1 MKKRNQATIGI
12 IAAIVLLACAC
23 PVSGLPAIG
32 GEEATPGLPIV
43 PPTEEITIQTEEV
56 PTEEAQIPANVF
68 FSDDF
73 SVDSAEMETYSGD
86 DGSAGTENG
95 VYVIRSTGDLW
106 QWGKSNSQFED
117 VVVEADVTMIAGPA
131 NDNAGFGI
139 LCRLAEKEDTS
150 VDGYMLAISG
160 DGYYSIRSIASST
173 MTALVDWTFSDV
185 INQGN
190 ATNRI
195 RATCSG
201 SDLTLEV
208 NGQLVASA
216 SAIAGG
222 SPSGSIAFAAISF
235 ETAEAYAEAHF
246 DNMIVSQP

>member
-56 PTEEAQIPANVF
+56 PTEEVQIPANVF

>member
-56 PTEEAQIPANVF
+56 QIPANVF

>member
-1 MKKRNQATIGI
+1 MKKRNQGTISL

-23 PVSGLPAIG
+23 PVTGLPAIG
-32 GEEATPGLPIV
+32 GEEPTPGV
-43 PPTEEITIQTEEV
+43 PFVPATEDTIQTEEAQTQEV
-56 PTEEAQIPANVF
+56 QIPANVL

-73 SVDSAEMETYSGD
+73 SVDSAEMESYSGD

-106 QWGKSNSQFED
+106 QWGKSNSQFEN
-117 VVVEADVTMIAGPA
+117 VVIEADVTMIAGPA

-139 LCRLAEKEDTS
+139 LCRLTEREDTS

-160 DGYYSIRSIASST
+160 DGYYSIRSISASNIT
-173 MTALVDWTFSDV
+173 GLVEWTFSDV

-195 RATCSG
+195 RATCNG
-201 SDLTLEV
+201 SELSLEV
-208 NGQLVASA
+208 NGTVVATA
-216 SAIAGG
+216 STVADG
-222 SPSGSIAFAAISF
+222 SPSGSIAFTAISF
-235 ETAEAYAEAHF
+235 ETDEAYAEAHF
-246 DNMIVSQP
+246 DNLIVSQP

>member
-43 PPTEEITIQTEEV
+43 PPTEEITIQ
-56 PTEEAQIPANVF
+56 TEEAQIPANVF

-117 VVVEADVTMIAGPA
+117 VAVEADVTMIAGPA

>member
-32 GEEATPGLPIV
+32 GEEPTPGLPIV
-43 PPTEEITIQTEEV
+43 PPTEELTIQTEEAQ
-56 PTEEAQIPANVF
+56 TEEVQIPANVF

-117 VVVEADVTMIAGPA
+117 VVIEADVTMIAGPA
-131 NDNAGFGI
+131 NDNAGFGV
-139 LCRLAEKEDTS
+139 LCRLSEKEDTS

-173 MTALVDWTFSDV
+173 MTALVDWTYSDV

-208 NGQLVASA
+208 NGELLAST

-222 SPSGSIAFAAISF
+222 SPSGAIAFTAISF
-235 ETAEAYAEAHF
+235 ETDEAYAEAHF
-246 DNMIVSQP
+246 DNLIVSQP